1 VVNME
6 SRRVRTI
13 VGLGVAV
20 LLFVGFGVGRLF
32 GGVNP
37 FADGGAAPTCE
48 DPLPWDRAHQVVGEP
63 AAIAGPVVAASHQP
77 DVGGGPTFLNLGN
90 PHPEEPRFDIVIYE
104 DVRERFDAPPE
115 RAFESTDVC
124 VQGQVRDRDGV
135 PQIVLDGPAFLEPR

>member
-1 VVNME
+1 ME

-37 FADGGAAPTCE
+37 FTGDAAPTCE
-48 DPLPWDRAHQVVGEP
+48 DPLPWDRASQAVGQP
-63 AAIAGPVVAASHQP
+63 AAVAGPVAAATHEL
-77 DVGGGPTFLNLGN
+77 DVGGAPTFLNLGN

-104 DVRERFDAPPE
+104 DVRERFDTPPE
-115 RAFESTDVC
+115 QAFEGEEVC

-135 PQIVLDGPAFLEPR
+135 PQIVLDGPAFLSPDG